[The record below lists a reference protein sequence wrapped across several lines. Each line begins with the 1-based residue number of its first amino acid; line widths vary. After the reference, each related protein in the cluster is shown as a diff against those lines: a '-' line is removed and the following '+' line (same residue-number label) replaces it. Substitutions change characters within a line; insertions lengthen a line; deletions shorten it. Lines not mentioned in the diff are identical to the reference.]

1 MPYCLIFQGGV
12 KVYGQKMGGVNE
24 IFRYP
29 DISRPRLLLLEPQA
43 KNQLRSERAVRRNAL
58 NYDLATSPTDA
69 IRRAA
74 QDSYGILLASTEVG
88 VAELR
93 SVFAAVRRNRDDALL
108 FLIHDPTAEVSEE
121 AEDEYA
127 KKALKEDH
135 AHLFM
140 RPLGKVALE
149 TVLTRFKNIC
159 KPQFK
164 PGDHINSM
172 LEKEKIAKNTK
183 EVRWHED
190 ARPNTKED
198 FVKEV
203 ERVMEGRSKPT

>member
-1 MPYCLIFQGGV
+1 M
-12 KVYGQKMGGVNE
+12 KE

-43 KNQLRSERAVRRNAL
+43 SNQLRSERSVRRNGL

-88 VAELR
+88 VTELR
-93 SVFAAVRRNRDDALL
+93 NVFAAVRRNRADALL
-108 FLIHDPTAEVSEE
+108 FLVHDPTAEVSEE
-121 AEDEYA
+121 TEDEYA

-135 AHLFM
+135 SHLFM

-149 TVLTRFKNIC
+149 TVLTRFKIC

-164 PGDHINSM
+164 AGDHISSI
-172 LEKEKIAKNTK
+172 LEKEKITKNTK
-183 EVRWHED
+183 DVRWHED